1 MLKRSFD
8 ITASI
13 IGLILLSP
21 IFIIISI
28 LIKSDS
34 EGPII
39 FRQERIGLK
48 GVPFRIHKFLTMRVD
63 AEAGGRLSIGKDS
76 RITKMGYYLRA
87 YKLDELIQLLDV
99 LKGTMSLVGPRPEVE
114 EFIEQYPREIRRK
127 ILSVRPGITDL
138 ASIEM
143 VDENKILASYDDP
156 KRAYIDEILP
166 IKQKYYIDYVENQSF
181 IGDIKIIVL
190 TIIKIWAR

>member
-48 GVPFRIHKFLTMRVD
+48 GVPFRIHKFRTMRVD

-76 RITKMGYYLRA
+76 RITKIGYYLRA

>member
-48 GVPFRIHKFLTMRVD
+48 GVPFRIHKFRTMRVD

>member
-34 EGPII
+34 KGPII
-39 FRQERIGLK
+39 FRQERIGLR
-48 GVPFRIHKFLTMRVD
+48 GISFRIHKFRTMRVD

-99 LKGTMSLVGPRPEVE
+99 LRGTMSLVGPRPEVE

-143 VDENKILASYDDP
+143 VDENKILASCDDP
-156 KRAYIDEILP
+156 KRAYIDKILP
-166 IKQKYYIDYVENQSF
+166 IKQKYYIDYVDNQSF

>member
-28 LIKSDS
+28 LIKSDL

-48 GVPFRIHKFLTMRVD
+48 GVPFRIHKFRTMRVD

>member
-48 GVPFRIHKFLTMRVD
+48 GVPFRIHKFRTMRVD

-87 YKLDELIQLLDV
+87 YKLDE
-99 LKGTMSLVGPRPEVE
+99 
-114 EFIEQYPREIRRK
+114 
-127 ILSVRPGITDL
+127 
-138 ASIEM
+138 
-143 VDENKILASYDDP
+143 
-156 KRAYIDEILP
+156 
-166 IKQKYYIDYVENQSF
+166 
-181 IGDIKIIVL
+181 
-190 TIIKIWAR
+190 